1 MTMKPANDN
10 LSALVKEET
19 YYLERVQQE
28 VQKRIVG
35 QTHLLDS
42 LLIALL
48 SGGHL
53 LLEGVPGLAKT
64 LAVKSLAE
72 VIDVGF
78 RRIQFTPDLLPADLI
93 GTMVYDQ
100 KTGSFVPRQGPIFSN
115 LLLADEV
122 NRAPAKVQSALLE
135 CMQEKQVTL
144 GTHTFHLQEPFMV
157 LATQNPIEQEGT
169 YPLPEAQMDR
179 FLMKIVLAYPTRKEE
194 REIMNR
200 IATMDGIHAQLTGGE
215 SIVLKKVLVPER
227 IQRMR
232 QIAGQIYVD
241 ERIKTYILDIV
252 FATRNSSEHKLDLD
266 KLIRFGASPRA
277 SIGLLCAARAHA
289 FMKGRG
295 YVIPDDVKLVAPDIL
310 RHRLLLTYESEAEG
324 VKAEDI
330 VQRILG
336 TVPAP

>member
-1 MTMKPANDN
+1 MKPPDDI
-10 LSALVKEET
+10 LTALVKEET
-19 YYLERVQQE
+19 FYLERVQQE

-35 QTHLLDS
+35 QSHLLDS

-48 SGGHL
+48 TGGHL

-64 LAVKSLAE
+64 LAVRSLAE

-78 RRIQFTPDLLPADLI
+78 RRIQFTPDLLPADLV

-100 KTGSFVPRQGPIFSN
+100 KSGTFVPRQGPIFSN

-144 GTHTFHLQEPFMV
+144 GTHTFRLQEPFMV

-179 FLMKIVLAYPTRKEE
+179 FLMKIVITYPTRKEE

-200 IATMDGIHAQLTGGE
+200 VGSTDGINAQLTGGE
-215 SIVLKKVLVPER
+215 AIALKKVLVPER

-252 FATRNSSEHKLDLD
+252 FATRSPEEQRLDLG

-277 SIGLLCAARAHA
+277 SIGLLCAARANA
-289 FMKGRG
+289 FLGGRG
-295 YVIPDDVKLVAPDIL
+295 FVIPDDVKRVAHDVL
-310 RHRLLLTYESEAEG
+310 RHRLLLTYEADAEG
-324 VKAEDI
+324 VKADDI
-330 VQRILG
+330 VQRILS

>member
-1 MTMKPANDN
+1 MKPPDDN

-19 YYLERVQQE
+19 FYLERVQQE

-35 QTHLLDS
+35 QAHLLDS

-48 SGGHL
+48 TGGHL

-72 VIDVGF
+72 AIDAAF

-100 KTGSFVPRQGPIFSN
+100 KSGSFVPRQGPIFSN

-144 GTHTFHLQEPFMV
+144 GSHTFRLQEPFMV

-179 FLMKIVLAYPTRKEE
+179 FLMKILLNYPSRKEE

-200 IATMDGIHAQLTGGE
+200 IASADGVNAQLSGGE
-215 SIVLKKVLVPER
+215 AIALKKVLVPER
-227 IQRMR
+227 ISRMR
-232 QIAGQIYVD
+232 QIAGQVYVD

-252 FATRNSSEHKLDLD
+252 FSTRHPEEHRLDIG

-289 FMKGRG
+289 FLKGRG
-295 YVIPDDVKLVAPDIL
+295 HVMPDDVKKVAPDIL
-310 RHRLLLTYESEAEG
+310 RHRLLLNYEAEAEG
-324 VKAEDI
+324 VRPDDI
-330 VQRILG
+330 VQRILD